1 MKKVLSLT
9 AALFCLTA
17 VLTGCSSGKKES
29 TPKDDTTTAVA
40 DTEATTTATTAE
52 NKGEAADFIGKWQC
66 EELVLDGE
74 KYDNLWGAD
83 AYAIYQIELKEDNTG
98 SFFSFLYAGFLGD
111 DEPFDITW
119 EQKDENSIIVTVV
132 DPEEGTTGEDEDDD
146 FDTETES
153 MTLIKEGDKLI
164 VDMSDDTSDDKAY
177 LVKVDSFTPIPDDM
191 EMSLDFSTEGDF
203 DIETDS
209 SDTE

>member
-9 AALFCLTA
+9 AALICLTA
-17 VLTGCSSGKKES
+17 VLTGCSGDKKES
-29 TPKDDTTTAVA
+29 TTKDDTTTAA
-40 DTEATTTATTAE
+40 TTEATTTATTAE
-52 NKGEAADFIGKWQC
+52 KNGEAADFIGKWQC

-83 AYAIYQIELKEDNTG
+83 AYAIYQIEINEDNTG

-119 EQKDENSIIVTVV
+119 EKKDENSIIVTVV
-132 DPEEGTTGEDEDDD
+132 DPEEDTTGEAEDDG
-146 FDTETES
+146 FDTETET
-153 MTLIKEGDKLI
+153 MILTKEGDKL
-164 VDMSDDTSDDKAY
+164 VLDMSDDTSDDKAY

-203 DIETDS
+203 DFESDS

>member
-9 AALFCLTA
+9 AALICLTA
-17 VLTGCSSGKKES
+17 VLTGCSGDKKES
-29 TPKDDTTTAVA
+29 TTKDDTTTAA
-40 DTEATTTATTAE
+40 TTEATTTATTAE
-52 NKGEAADFIGKWQC
+52 KNGEAADFIGKWQC

-83 AYAIYQIELKEDNTG
+83 AYAIYQIEINEDNTG

-132 DPEEGTTGEDEDDD
+132 DPEEETTGEAEDDG
-146 FDTETES
+146 FDTETET
-153 MTLIKEGDKLI
+153 MILTKEGDKL
-164 VDMSDDTSDDKAY
+164 VLDMSDDTSDDKAY

-203 DIETDS
+203 DFESDS

>member
-9 AALFCLTA
+9 AALICLTA
-17 VLTGCSSGKKES
+17 VLTGCSGDKKES
-29 TPKDDTTTAVA
+29 TTKDDTTTAA
-40 DTEATTTATTAE
+40 TTEATTTATTAE
-52 NKGEAADFIGKWQC
+52 KNGEAADFIGKWQC

-83 AYAIYQIELKEDNTG
+83 AYAIYQIEINEDNTG

-132 DPEEGTTGEDEDDD
+132 DPEEETTGEAEDDG
-146 FDTETES
+146 FDTETET
-153 MTLIKEGDKLI
+153 MILTKEGDKL
-164 VDMSDDTSDDKAY
+164 VLDMSDDTSDDKAY

-191 EMSLDFSTEGDF
+191 EMSLDFSSEGEFDF
-203 DIETDS
+203 ESDS